1 MEDETTDNG
10 SVNNDVS
17 GSVGGHVFQ
26 GRKVVVNINNTPQL
40 PRPPK
45 PKVSEYI
52 RSLYDAIENA
62 LDDLGDQPLVV
73 VGPDAVAVV
82 RFWARHAGEGH
93 FRGKTSEIDLEP
105 RSWRE
110 IKRLPEHRTLVLLVN
125 ATTLTDVRECIA
137 RRIWAKGAMVVVATR
152 HNLPETE
159 GMRVLRTSRVRS
171 RTAKSAVLPSKL
183 RYTLYPARFAIPAAL
198 ADLVIVANNAQPL
211 PGFVVALLA
220 MLTAGVAALIGHA
233 FGRLRRRFRPP
244 TGGRLSISPDGI
256 LLCLGSDI
264 KEFPWQVIEFVAVV
278 PRDGVH
284 ALLLKTRG
292 LDRLGLGVEGIV
304 GLCLVGFTGLYSD
317 QPAVGADRRALLNA
331 LRLYWTGLVLDTREA
346 LVARDKKLGDR
357 VWPGPCS
364 A

>member
-17 GSVGGHVFQ
+17 GSVGGHVIQ
-26 GRKVVVNINNTPQL
+26 GDHVVVNINNTH
-40 PRPPK
+40 RPPAPSK
-45 PKVSEYI
+45 PKVSEYM
-52 RSLYDAIENA
+52 RSLYYAIENA

-82 RFWARHAGEGH
+82 RFWARRAGEGH
-93 FRGKTSEIDLEP
+93 FRGKTSEIDMEQG
-105 RSWRE
+105 SWRQA
-110 IKRLPEHRTLVLLVN
+110 KRLPEHRTLVLLVN
-125 ATTLTDVRECIA
+125 ATSLADVRECIG

-159 GMRVLRTSRVRS
+159 DMRVLRTSRVRP

-183 RYTLYPARFAIPAAL
+183 RYTLHPARFAIPAAF
-198 ADLVIVANNAQPL
+198 ADLVIVVNAARPL
-211 PGFVVALLA
+211 PGFVVVLLV
-220 MLTAGVAALIGHA
+220 MLTAGVAALIGQA
-233 FGRLRRRFRPP
+233 FGRVRRRFRPP
-244 TGGRLSISPDGI
+244 TGGQLSISPDGI

-264 KEFPWQVIEFVAVV
+264 EEFPWQIIEFVAVV

-292 LDRLGLGVEGIV
+292 LDRLGLGVEGII
-304 GLCLVGFTGLYSD
+304 GLCLVGFIGPYSD
-317 QPAVGADRRALLNA
+317 QPAVGADRRALVNA
-331 LRLYWTGLVLDTREA
+331 LRLYWTGPVIDTRAA
-346 LVARDKKLGDR
+346 LMARDKRLGDR
-357 VWPGPCS
+357 VWPGPRS